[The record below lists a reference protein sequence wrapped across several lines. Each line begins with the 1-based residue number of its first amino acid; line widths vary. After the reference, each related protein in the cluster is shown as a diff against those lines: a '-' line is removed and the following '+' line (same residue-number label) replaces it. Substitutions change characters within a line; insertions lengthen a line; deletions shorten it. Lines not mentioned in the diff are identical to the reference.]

1 MPKKRPEYR
10 ADRVHSDFLTTLKD
24 HLPSI
29 EDFESKIEQQ
39 LHQNYDVNII
49 DEFDINSLVDELYST
64 ASEKELKL
72 LVRTRIESVDEHLST
87 FLIAKEQEI
96 NEIK

>member
-1 MPKKRPEYR
+1 M
-10 ADRVHSDFLTTLKD
+10 
-24 HLPSI
+24 
-29 EDFESKIEQQ
+29 
-39 LHQNYDVNII
+39 NII